1 MVKSQFIIV
10 ADRGSVK
17 AYRVEETANRG
28 RVARLVNSAAFPEAH
43 ERLQDKVT
51 DKSGASPVRAGHSNS
66 VAEKKNL
73 EAETTARLVRQ
84 LSQHIVKVVLEH
96 QPVRWSF
103 AAPAEINA
111 AVLGQAP
118 NEVLQRLTHNVKRNL
133 VKLEPRELLS
143 HFEA

>member
-1 MVKSQFIIV
+1 MVKPQFIIV

-51 DKSGASPVRAGHSNS
+51 DKAGASPVRAGHSSS
-66 VAEKKNL
+66 VAEKRNL

-84 LSQHIVKVVLEH
+84 LSQQIVKVVLAH
-96 QPVRWSF
+96 QAVRWSF

-111 AVLGQAP
+111 AVLNQISG
-118 NEVLQRLTHNVKRNL
+118 EVLQRLTHNVKRNL
-133 VKLEPRELLS
+133 VKLEPRELLA
-143 HFEA
+143 HFEV

>member
-1 MVKSQFIIV
+1 MVKPHFIIV

-28 RVARLVNSAAFPEAH
+28 RVPRLVDSAGFPEAH
-43 ERLQDKVT
+43 ERLKDKVT
-51 DKSGASPVRAGHSNS
+51 DKAGASPVRAGHSNS

-73 EAETTARLVRQ
+73 EAEISARLVRQ
-84 LSQHIVKVVLEH
+84 LSQYVGKVVLQH

-103 AAPAEINA
+103 AAPSEINA
-111 AVLGQAP
+111 AVLNQIP
-118 NEVLQRLTHNVKRNL
+118 PDLLQRLTHNVKRNL
-133 VKLEPRELLS
+133 VKLEPRELLT

>member
-1 MVKSQFIIV
+1 MVKPQFIIV

-28 RVARLVNSAAFPEAH
+28 RVPRLVDSAAFPEAH

-51 DKSGASPVRAGHSNS
+51 DKAGASPVRGGRSNS
-66 VAEKKNL
+66 VAEKKNM
-73 EAETTARLVRQ
+73 EAEITARLLRQ
-84 LSQHIVKVVLEH
+84 VSQHIAKVVLGH

-111 AVLGQAP
+111 TVLNQIP
-118 NEVLQRLTHNVKRNL
+118 SEVLQRLTHNVKRNL
-133 VKLEPRELLS
+133 VKLEPRELLT